1 MIYLPFW
8 KLKNVITLEISQVG
22 LLYVQRFENLK
33 KWKDPGTFTEQGM
46 NKLDHDLVTNVK
58 ERKNK
63 KLQFC
68 PTQKGER
75 KG

>member
-22 LLYVQRFENLK
+22 LLYVQQFENIK

-46 NKLDHDLVTNVK
+46 NKLDHDLVTNVN

-68 PTQKGER
+68 PTQKDER